1 MLDVVFRKTDL
12 GSEEVRSR
20 GHALS
25 PKLRQLLIMIDG
37 KTPAGQLALQLPEKE
52 MVHRLMELEWDGFI
66 ERVGGVAA
74 GGAISSPKPA
84 PAPVAVP
91 APAAPVTIAAGTIS
105 AGQVARIRNILHMSN
120 QNQLSGAL
128 DDLLRQL
135 DGAVDK
141 SVLETGITRWLT
153 LMRERGHEA
162 TAQTYLAQIRA
173 VLKG

>member
-12 GSEEVRSR
+12 GTEEVRGRS
-20 GHALS
+20 HALS

-37 KTPAGQLALQLPEKE
+37 KTPVNQLALQLPEKE

-74 GGAISSPKPA
+74 GGPVSSPKPA
-84 PAPVAVP
+84 PAPAA
-91 APAAPVTIAAGTIS
+91 APAAPVSLGGVTIS
-105 AGQVARIRNILHMSN
+105 AGQVARIRNILYMSN

-128 DDLLRQL
+128 DDLLKQL
-135 DGAVDK
+135 EGPVDK
-141 SVLETGITRWLT
+141 SVLEAGVTRWLN